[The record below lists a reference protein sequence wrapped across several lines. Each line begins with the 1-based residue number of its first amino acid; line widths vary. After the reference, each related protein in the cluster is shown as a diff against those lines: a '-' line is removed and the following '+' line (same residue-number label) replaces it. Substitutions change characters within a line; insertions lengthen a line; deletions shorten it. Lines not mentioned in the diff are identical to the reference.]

1 MQAILGTGAGAIVL
15 PASGAHCLARRRT
28 DAPDLTRRIGDLLQ
42 QRTVIHA
49 CSSIVYSPFNL
60 HGISAIIIH
69 HKMGLIIGSFI
80 SNTFNFTYGISP
92 KLKYSVRM
100 HNMILIMIIVN

>member
-1 MQAILGTGAGAIVL
+1 
-15 PASGAHCLARRRT
+15 
-28 DAPDLTRRIGDLLQ
+28 
-42 QRTVIHA
+42 
-49 CSSIVYSPFNL
+49 
-60 HGISAIIIH
+60 
-69 HKMGLIIGSFI
+69 MGLIIGSFI